1 MTTEMTLQTARDV
14 AERRRALTERMKS
27 KLIERLSLQLSPD
40 EIADDSPL
48 FGTGLSLDSVDALEI
63 AILIE
68 LEFGVAVSDDELAS
82 FRSVNT
88 LVDLVQERTA
98 VDEKS
103 PAEELA

>member
-1 MTTEMTLQTARDV
+1 MTTEMTLQTAHDV
-14 AERRRALTERMKS
+14 AKRRRELTERMKC
-27 KLIERLSLQLSPD
+27 KLIERLSLQLSSD

-88 LVDLVQERTA
+88 LVDLVQERMNH
-98 VDEKS
+98 V
-103 PAEELA
+103 EEQV

>member
-14 AERRRALTERMKS
+14 AERRRALTERMKN
-27 KLIERLSLQLSPD
+27 KLIERLSLQLSAE

-63 AILIE
+63 AIMIE

-88 LVDLVQERTA
+88 LVDLVQERMG
-98 VDEKS
+98 S
-103 PAEELA
+103 AEELA

>member
-1 MTTEMTLQTARDV
+1 MTGMTLARASDI
-14 AERRRALTERMKS
+14 AQRRREVTQRMKTA
-27 KLIERLSLQLSPD
+27 LIERLSLKLSPE

-48 FGTGLSLDSVDALEI
+48 FGTGLGLDSVDALEI

-88 LVDLVQERTA
+88 LVDLVQERTTSTE
-98 VDEKS
+98 DTL
-103 PAEELA
+103 AEEAA